1 MILEAEIKA
10 LKTRIERR
18 RRTTHQA
25 SNQEIF
31 AGLSCVPKKR
41 KSK

>member
-10 LKTRIERR
+10 LKTRIER